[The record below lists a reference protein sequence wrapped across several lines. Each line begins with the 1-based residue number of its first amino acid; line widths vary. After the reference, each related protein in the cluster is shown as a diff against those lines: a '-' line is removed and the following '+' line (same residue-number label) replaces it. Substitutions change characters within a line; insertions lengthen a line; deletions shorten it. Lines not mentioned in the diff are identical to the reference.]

1 MDFFT
6 KGVDVLQKLVI
17 LIGAG
22 LGVWGVVNLL
32 EGYGNDNPGAK
43 SQGMKQ
49 FMSGAGIVLIAT
61 LLVPSL
67 KTYLAKLELSQKRA
81 SNFTR
86 PSFIYKIHKSRA
98 KDALLRTS
106 ERFLT

>member
-1 MDFFT
+1 MDFFNS
-6 KGVDVLQKLVI
+6 GVEVMQKLVI

-49 FMSGAGIVLIAT
+49 FMAGAGIVSDRNTTRSSIKVAICI
-61 LLVPSL
+61 
-67 KTYLAKLELSQKRA
+67 KNKR
-81 SNFTR
+81 
-86 PSFIYKIHKSRA
+86 
-98 KDALLRTS
+98 
-106 ERFLT
+106 

>member
-1 MDFFT
+1 MDFFNS
-6 KGVDVLQKLVI
+6 GVDVMQKLVT

-49 FMSGAGIVLIAT
+49 FMAGAGIVLIAI
-61 LLVPSL
+61 LLVPQLKSL
-67 KTYLAKLELSQKRA
+67 
-81 SNFTR
+81 FV
-86 PSFIYKIHKSRA
+86 
-98 KDALLRTS
+98 
-106 ERFLT
+106 